1 MRKLLIF
8 FSIIASFPAF
18 SQINDTIKPILP
30 AKTTLFFRFDNR
42 YSYVSDSISK
52 VTGFKF
58 GVDYNQRV
66 RIGAGNHRLVSP
78 FTKKIYI
85 DSVGVKIDS
94 VNAVLRMSYI
104 GFFYEYVFMKTKK
117 WEFSIPVQIG
127 YGTSSYDYIY
137 NERVF
142 KMQKNPVLVFETNI
156 EGHYKMLRYLGIGGG
171 TGIRLMLVKNKEIEE
186 NFNSPI
192 YILKIKLFL
201 GELYKDI
208 FKKKI
213 EKLKDLEI

>member
-1 MRKLLIF
+1 MKRLLIV
-8 FSIIASFPAF
+8 FSIFLSTFVY
-18 SQINDTIKPILP
+18 SQINDTIKPLLP
-30 AKTTLFFRFDNR
+30 GKTKIFFRFDNR
-42 YSYVSDSISK
+42 YSLVSDSLSK

-58 GVDYNQRV
+58 GIDYNQRV

-78 FTKKIYI
+78 FTKKVFI
-85 DSVGVKIDS
+85 DSAGVRVDS
-94 VNAVLRMSYI
+94 VSAVLRMSYI

-137 NERVF
+137 GDRVF

-156 EGHYKMLRYLGIGGG
+156 EGHYKILRYFGIGGG
-171 TGIRLMLVKNKEIEE
+171 TGLRLMLVKNKEIEQ

-201 GELYKDI
+201 GELYRDI
-208 FKKKI
+208 FKKKSN
-213 EKLKDLEI
+213 E